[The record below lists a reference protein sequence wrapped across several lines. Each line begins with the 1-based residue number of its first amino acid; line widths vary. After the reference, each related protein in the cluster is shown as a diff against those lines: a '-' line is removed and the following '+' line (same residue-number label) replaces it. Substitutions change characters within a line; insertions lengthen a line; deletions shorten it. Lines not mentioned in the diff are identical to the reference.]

1 MRLFIK
7 SMANTWP
14 ALFARCPVNRP
25 IPDPSS
31 TIDLPLM
38 GGSKDRI
45 CHGKHRSQIFRF
57 VVHSLNYAWCS
68 VSAIGRPGQGS
79 RRMSM
84 ENINSES
91 RGLDGKSLLPRVS
104 LLGQAWKLGNRASSP
119 LRSVR
124 QNAPSS
130 SSAAT
135 PAQLQTSITIRKW
148 HEVHVLLNK
157 SLVLS
162 DEFKS
167 VPKHLPTFLEE
178 KVAKRQTVLQ
188 EIHINVSRNHKR
200 SKQGRS

>member
-1 MRLFIK
+1 
-7 SMANTWP
+7 
-14 ALFARCPVNRP
+14 VNRP

-68 VSAIGRPGQGS
+68 VSAIGRQWTRIPKSVDGKYKQRVMGL
-79 RRMSM
+79 
-84 ENINSES
+84 
-91 RGLDGKSLLPRVS
+91 LDGKSLLPRVS

-119 LRSVR
+119 LRSEW

-135 PAQLQTSITIRKW
+135 PAHLQTSITIRKW
-148 HEVHVLLNK
+148 HGVHVLLNK

-188 EIHINVSRNHKR
+188 EIRINVSRNHTR

>member
-14 ALFARCPVNRP
+14 ALFASSAVNRP

-45 CHGKHRSQIFRF
+45 CHGKHRSQILRF

-119 LRSVR
+119 LRSVW

-135 PAQLQTSITIRKW
+135 PAQLQTPITIRKW
-148 HEVHVLLNK
+148 HGVHVLLNK

-188 EIHINVSRNHKR
+188 EIHINVSRNHTR

>member
-1 MRLFIK
+1 
-7 SMANTWP
+7 
-14 ALFARCPVNRP
+14 
-25 IPDPSS
+25 
-31 TIDLPLM
+31 
-38 GGSKDRI
+38 
-45 CHGKHRSQIFRF
+45 
-57 VVHSLNYAWCS
+57 VVHSLNHAWCS

-79 RRMSM
+79 RRMSR

-91 RGLDGKSLLPRVS
+91 RGFDGKSLLPRVS

-119 LRSVR
+119 LRSVW

-148 HEVHVLLNK
+148 QGVHVLLNK

-167 VPKHLPTFLEE
+167 VPKHLPTFVEE
-178 KVAKRQTVLQ
+178 KVAKRRTVLQ
-188 EIHINVSRNHKR
+188 EIHINVSRNHTR

>member
-14 ALFARCPVNRP
+14 ALFASSPVNRP

-68 VSAIGRPGQGS
+68 VSAIGRPGQES
-79 RRMSM
+79 PRMSI

-91 RGLDGKSLLPRVS
+91 RGLDGKSLLPQVS
-104 LLGQAWKLGNRASSP
+104 LLGQAWKPGNRASSP
-119 LRSVR
+119 LRSVW

-135 PAQLQTSITIRKW
+135 PAQLQMFITIRKS
-148 HEVHVLLNK
+148 HGVHVLLNK

-162 DEFKS
+162 DEFKC

-188 EIHINVSRNHKR
+188 EIHINVSRNHTR

>member
-14 ALFARCPVNRP
+14 ALFASSPVNRP

-91 RGLDGKSLLPRVS
+91 RDIWTERAYYLGSLFLVKLGSLGIEHHRLYARYDRMLLPV
-104 LLGQAWKLGNRASSP
+104 
-119 LRSVR
+119 V
-124 QNAPSS
+124 
-130 SSAAT
+130 
-135 PAQLQTSITIRKW
+135 QLQRPLICKRPSQ
-148 HEVHVLLNK
+148 
-157 SLVLS
+157 
-162 DEFKS
+162 S
-167 VPKHLPTFLEE
+167 V
-178 KVAKRQTVLQ
+178 
-188 EIHINVSRNHKR
+188 
-200 SKQGRS
+200 SKTGYMSC

>member
-1 MRLFIK
+1 
-7 SMANTWP
+7 
-14 ALFARCPVNRP
+14 VNRP

-45 CHGKHRSQIFRF
+45 CHGKHRSQILRF
-57 VVHSLNYAWCS
+57 VVHSLNYRTTRTRIPKN
-68 VSAIGRPGQGS
+68 VDGK
-79 RRMSM
+79 
-84 ENINSES
+84 

-104 LLGQAWKLGNRASSP
+104 LLCQAWKLGNRASSP
-119 LRSVR
+119 LRSVW

-135 PAQLQTSITIRKW
+135 PAQLQTPITIRKW
-148 HEVHVLLNK
+148 HGVHVLLNK

-162 DEFKS
+162 DEFKC

-178 KVAKRQTVLQ
+178 KVAKRRTVLQ
-188 EIHINVSRNHKR
+188 EIHINVSRNHTR